1 MSFIGSKI
9 WLIGMEYDLN
19 ITIKCIKVTFSNKQI
34 VNIKKKMHIDPICT
48 YSDSEIASKVLQS
61 F

>member
-1 MSFIGSKI
+1 
-9 WLIGMEYDLN
+9 MEHDLN
-19 ITIKCIKVTFSNKQI
+19 ITIKCIKMTFSNKQI

-48 YSDSEIASKVLQS
+48 YYDSEIASKVLQS

>member
-1 MSFIGSKI
+1 
-9 WLIGMEYDLN
+9 MEHGLN
-19 ITIKCIKVTFSNKQI
+19 ITLKCIKMTFSNKQI

-48 YSDSEIASKVLQS
+48 YYDSEIASKVLQS